1 MKTIIKLTFLFI
13 IGISTISFAQN
24 QTCEDKWNQVT
35 RVNSSDT
42 WKEQNTVS
50 NGKVYW
56 KTITY
61 NNDFVY
67 KLFKVASTG
76 HYYVQDYGFDKMVY
90 YSNEK
95 DAIRALYIWTKC
107 SGYFTEQGKVK

>member
-1 MKTIIKLTFLFI
+1 MKTIFKLTFLFI
-13 IGISTISFAQN
+13 IGISSKTFAQN
-24 QTCEDKWNQVT
+24 QTCEDKWSQVT
-35 RVNSSDT
+35 RINSSDA
-42 WKEQNTVS
+42 WKEQNTQCC
-50 NGKVYW
+50 GKVYW

-61 NNDFVY
+61 NNDYVY

-76 HYYVQDYGFDKMVY
+76 YYYIQDHGFEKMTY

-95 DAIRALYIWTKC
+95 DAIRALYIYIKC